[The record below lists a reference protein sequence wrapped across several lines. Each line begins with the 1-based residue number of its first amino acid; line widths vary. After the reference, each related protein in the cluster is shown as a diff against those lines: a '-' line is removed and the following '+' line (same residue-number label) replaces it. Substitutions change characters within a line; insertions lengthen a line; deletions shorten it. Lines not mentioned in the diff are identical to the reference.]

1 MTRITPR
8 LVAAGLVATFAVTAC
23 APRATETPAQP
34 SPRSGTASNG
44 PASSTTPSLATRPGY
59 EYVDADVHF
68 MTGMIGHHGQ
78 ALVMAGWAPTHG
90 ASDAVKR
97 MAERIVVGQ
106 GDEINLMSRWL
117 RDRNLPVPDPAA
129 PMDHSMPGM
138 DHSGMMPGM
147 LTPAQMAELDAARGA
162 EFDRKFLTFMMQ
174 HHTGALTMVNTLF
187 GSQGAGQNEP
197 VFRLASDVYADQS
210 TEIER
215 MQKMLA
221 ALPPAGGAH

>member
-1 MTRITPR
+1 MTRSTPR
-8 LVAAGLVATFAVTAC
+8 LAAAGLAAAFTVSAC
-23 APRATETPAQP
+23 ASRATETPAQP
-34 SPRSGTASNG
+34 SPRSATVGNG
-44 PASSTTPSLATRPGY
+44 PASSATPSLPTRPGY
-59 EYVDADVHF
+59 EYVPADVHF

-106 GDEINLMSRWL
+106 GDEIDLMSRWL

-147 LTPAQMAELDAARGA
+147 LTPTQMAELDAVRGS
-162 EFDRKFLTFMMQ
+162 EFDRKFLTFMIQ

-187 GSQGAGQNEP
+187 ASQGAGQNEP

-210 TEIER
+210 TEIDR

-221 ALPPAGGAH
+221 SLPPAGGAH